1 MIGTVVLF
9 LGSVPWVKFVY
20 GDAVCGAVVVVVVG
34 AVVVGSGHVNTP
46 TFVES
51 QIRSLTKVH
60 NRKIMHSPVRNSKQ
74 WTKKINI
81 RLYGLHYSKFL
92 ICSPIKIKLIAT

>member
-34 AVVVGSGHVNTP
+34 AVVGAVVVGSGHVNTP

-60 NRKIMHSPVRNSKQ
+60 NTKIMHSPVSNSKQ
-74 WTKKINI
+74 WTKKN
-81 RLYGLHYSKFL
+81 
-92 ICSPIKIKLIAT
+92 